1 MTVDIQVMYKGK
13 VYKFAF
19 GSEAYIFHTAL
30 YNEMDVKYG
39 EDVLLKYVNLVQECY
54 LEDDNRTP
62 LGALA
67 DFIAE
72 HWKKMH
78 LLTRREIL
86 AWFYE
91 E

>member
-1 MTVDIQVMYKGK
+1 MTVDIQVTYKGK
-13 VYKFAF
+13 AYKFAF

-39 EDVLLKYVNLVQECY
+39 EDILLEFVNLVQECY
-54 LEDDNRTP
+54 LDDDNRTP
-62 LGALA
+62 LGSLA

-72 HWKKMH
+72 NWEDVKD
-78 LLTRREIL
+78 LSRRRIL
-86 AWFYE
+86 DMFYE